1 MPWHFSSFV
10 VYILS
15 YSLLNFEVDAMEYE
29 YTVEAFDFVKNIT
42 IVTESFSDANNA
54 YQMYRHLSDVYHS
67 EDNIQVQLHEPE

>member
-1 MPWHFSSFV
+1 
-10 VYILS
+10 
-15 YSLLNFEVDAMEYE
+15 MEYE